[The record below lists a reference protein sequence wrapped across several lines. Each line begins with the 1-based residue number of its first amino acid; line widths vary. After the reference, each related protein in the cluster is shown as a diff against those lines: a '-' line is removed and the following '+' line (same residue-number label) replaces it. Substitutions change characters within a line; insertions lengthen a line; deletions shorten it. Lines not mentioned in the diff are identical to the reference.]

1 MYRISTPRR
10 YEIES
15 LGAASVLL
23 LGVGFLGVLAGVS
36 VFFERG
42 ARDEHERAEMRRPRP
57 ICLNGFKPSGLS
69 ISPKKFCS
77 PKCRQDASVIK
88 RAAKL
93 LMSSPEKT
101 IIEILS
107 KLSKEK

>member
-1 MYRISTPRR
+1 MSTPRR

-15 LGAASVLL
+15 LGARSVLL
-23 LGVGFLGVLAGVS
+23 LCVGFLGVLAGVC

-42 ARDEHERAEMRRPRP
+42 ARDEHESAEMRRPSP
-57 ICLNGFKPSGLS
+57 ICLNGFKPSALS
-69 ISPKKFCS
+69 ISPKKFGS

>member
-1 MYRISTPRR
+1 LAHLFKQLAIWKFL
-10 YEIES
+10 EIKP
-15 LGAASVLL
+15 LGCVFEIPPPLFTASRL
-23 LGVGFLGVLAGVS
+23 
-36 VFFERG
+36 
-42 ARDEHERAEMRRPRP
+42 
-57 ICLNGFKPSGLS
+57 ICLNGFKPSALS
-69 ISPKKFCS
+69 ISPKKFGS

-101 IIEILS
+101 IIEIIS